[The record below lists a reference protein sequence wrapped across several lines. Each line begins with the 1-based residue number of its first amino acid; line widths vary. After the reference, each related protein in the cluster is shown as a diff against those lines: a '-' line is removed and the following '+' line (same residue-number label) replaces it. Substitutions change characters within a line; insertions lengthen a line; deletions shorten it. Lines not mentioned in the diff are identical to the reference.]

1 LEQAELPS
9 IKTAKGSDCMSSGSV
24 RLKKVG
30 VCSAALFASTMFT
43 TAAYAQAAPSPTA
56 LEEVVV
62 TAQKRSENLQ
72 DVPVSIQAIGG
83 EKLEQLQVAAFVDYV
98 KYLPSVS
105 FTTSGPGFGQ
115 VYMRGVASG
124 GDGNHSGS
132 LPSVGVYLDEQPVTT
147 IQGALD
153 IHVYDVARVEALA
166 GPQGTLY
173 GASSQ
178 AGTLRIITNKP
189 TTSGFSAGVDVEG
202 NKVDHGGWG
211 HTVEG
216 FVNVPLSDKIAVRAV
231 GWDVRDA
238 GYIDNVAG
246 TRTYDRGDADPT
258 NDVTI
263 NNKARVRDNYN
274 RVYTQGGRA
283 ALRIE
288 VDDNWVITPSV
299 MGQVQKSGGLF
310 AFDPKVG
317 DLKVTH
323 FYPES
328 SKDKWVQAALT
339 IEGQIANLDV
349 TYAGS
354 YLKRNDETNQDYTD
368 YSYFYDQL
376 GSGFAWTDN
385 AGNLVNPSQ
394 YIQGK
399 DRYRKE
405 SHEIRIASPQDQRFR
420 FVVGGFYQKQKHGIF
435 QNYTIDGLGSSIS
448 VEQHPGTIW
457 LTAQDRVDRDKAVF
471 GQAEFDI
478 TDKLMLTGGIRF
490 FKANN
495 TLVGFFGYGSGYSSS
510 NGVAACFRAATV
522 ANAPCDNLD
531 KGTKESG
538 NSPKVTLTY
547 KLDDKK
553 LVYATYSKGFR
564 PGGINRRATLPPYHA
579 DYLKNYEAGW
589 KTTWLNNSFR
599 WNGAV
604 FMEDWTGF
612 QFSILGANGLTE
624 IKNANQ
630 ARIKGVESDVTW
642 VPVHGLTINAS
653 AAYTDAKLSANYCGE
668 TDGAGNPIT
677 VCPVGSAGFPDGPQ
691 APDGTRLPITPKF
704 KANLTARYD
713 FSIADWDAFAQGSV
727 VGQTSN
733 WTDLRIIER
742 NIIGQQKGYTTAD
755 FSAGVD
761 KADLSISIYLKNAFD
776 KRASLNRYAECAEQ
790 VCGAQYYIVPNQPRT
805 IGVKLGKKF

>member
-1 LEQAELPS
+1 
-9 IKTAKGSDCMSSGSV
+9 MSLGSV
-24 RLKKVG
+24 RLKRAG
-30 VCSAALFASTMFT
+30 VCSAALFATTMFT
-43 TAAYAQAAPSPTA
+43 GVTHAQAQAQAPSGPGSTA

-72 DVPVSIQAIGG
+72 DVPVSIQALGG
-83 EKLEQLQVAAFVDYV
+83 EKLEQLQVSGFVDYV

-189 TTSGFSAGVDVEG
+189 TTTGFSAGVDAEL
-202 NKVDHGGWG
+202 NQVDHGGAG
-211 HTVEG
+211 HVLEG
-216 FVNVPLSDKIAVRAV
+216 FVNIPLSDKIAVRMV
-231 GWDVRDA
+231 GWDVRDG
-238 GYIDNVAG
+238 GYIDNVPG

-258 NDVTI
+258 NDYTI
-263 NNKARVRDNYN
+263 NNKARVKDNYN
-274 RVYTQGGRA
+274 TVFTQGGRA

-288 VDDNWVITPSV
+288 LDDNWVITPTV
-299 MGQVQKSGGLF
+299 MGQTQKSGGLF

-328 SKDKWVQAALT
+328 AKDKWVQAALT

-368 YSYFYDQL
+368 YSYFYDQV
-376 GSGFAWTDN
+376 GYGFYWTDN
-385 AGNLVNPSQ
+385 AGTLVNPSQ

-405 SHEIRIASPQDQRFR
+405 SHEIRIASPQDQRLR

-435 QNYTIDGLGSSIS
+435 QNYKIDGLGSTLS
-448 VEQHPGTIW
+448 VPGYTGTVW
-457 LTAQDRVDRDKAVF
+457 LTAQERIDRDKAVF

-478 TDKLMLTGGIRF
+478 TEKLMLTGGIRF
-490 FKANN
+490 FKAHN
-495 TLVGFFGYGSGYSSS
+495 TLVGFYGYGAGYGSTGEK
-510 NGVAACFRAATV
+510 ACFKASV
-522 ANAPCDNLD
+522 VKGAPCTNLD
-531 KGTKESG
+531 KGVTDKG

-547 KLDDKK
+547 KLDGDK
-553 LVYATYSKGFR
+553 LIYATYSKGFR
-564 PGGINRRATLPPYHA
+564 PGGINRRSTLQPYHA

-604 FMEDWTGF
+604 FMEDWSNF

-642 VPVHGLTINAS
+642 APVHGLTFNAS
-653 AAYTDAKLSANYCGE
+653 AAYTDAKLTANYCGT
-668 TDGAGNPIT
+668 TDASGNPVT
-677 VCPVGSAGFPDGPQ
+677 TCATPQ
-691 APDGTRLPITPKF
+691 APDGTALPITPKF
-704 KANLTARYD
+704 KANLTARYA
-713 FSIADWDAFAQGSV
+713 FSWDEWDAYVQGAV

-733 WTDLRIIER
+733 WTDLRLVER
-742 NIIGQQKGYTTAD
+742 GIIGKQKGYQTTD
-755 FSAGVD
+755 ISGGID
-761 KADLSISIYLKNAFD
+761 KDGLSLSIYMKNVFD
-776 KRASLNRYAECAEQ
+776 KRASLNRYAECAES
-790 VCGAQYYIVPNQPRT
+790 VCGTQYYIVPNQPRT
-805 IGVKLGKKF
+805 IGIKLGKKF

>member
-1 LEQAELPS
+1 
-9 IKTAKGSDCMSSGSV
+9 MSSGPD
-24 RLKKVG
+24 RLKKAG
-30 VCSAALFASTMFT
+30 VYSAALLASSMLTGV
-43 TAAYAQAAPSPTA
+43 AYAQTAQSPVA

-72 DVPVSIQAIGG
+72 DVPVSIQALGG
-83 EKLEQLQVAAFVDYV
+83 EKLEQLQVSAFVDYV
-98 KYLPSVS
+98 KFLPSVS

-153 IHVYDVARVEALA
+153 IHVYDIARVEALA

-189 TTSGFSAGVDVEG
+189 STAGFSAAVDVEL
-202 NKVDHGGWG
+202 NQVDHGGTG
-211 HTVEG
+211 HSVEG
-216 FVNVPLSDKIAVRAV
+216 YVNMPLSDKVAVRLV

-238 GYIDNVAG
+238 GYIDNVPG
-246 TRTYDRGDADPT
+246 TRTYGRGTATTAD
-258 NDVTI
+258 DYTI
-263 NNKARVRDNYN
+263 NNKARVRDDYN

-288 VDDNWVITPSV
+288 LDDNWVITPQV
-299 MGQVQKSGGLF
+299 MGQVQKANGLF

-317 DLKVTH
+317 DLKVQH
-323 FYPES
+323 YYPEG
-328 SKDKWVQAALT
+328 SKDKWVQAAMT
-339 IEGQIANLDV
+339 IEGQVANLDV

-354 YLKRNDETNQDYTD
+354 YLKRNDWVNQDYTD
-368 YSYFYDQL
+368 YSYFYDQV
-376 GSGFAWTDN
+376 GYGFYWTDN

-405 SHEIRIASPQDQRFR
+405 SHEIRIASPQDKKLR
-420 FVVGGFYQKQKHGIF
+420 VVAGAFYQKQQHHIF
-435 QNYTIDGLGSSIS
+435 QNYKIDGLGSTLS
-448 VEQHPGTIW
+448 VPGYVGTIW
-457 LTAQDRVDRDKAVF
+457 LTKQDRTDRDKAAF
-471 GQAEFDI
+471 GQAEYDI
-478 TDKLMLTGGIRF
+478 TDKLMLTAGIRF
-490 FKANN
+490 FKAHNS
-495 TLVGFFGYGSGYSSS
+495 LVGFYGYGTGYGSTGER
-510 NGVAACFRAATV
+510 ACFKPAVV
-522 ANAPCDNLD
+522 AGSPCTNLD
-531 KGTKESG
+531 KSVKESG

-547 KLDDKK
+547 KVDDDK

-564 PGGINRRATLPPYHA
+564 PGGINRRSTLPPYRA

-589 KTTWLNNSFR
+589 KTSWAGNTFR

-604 FMEDWTGF
+604 FMEDWSNF

-630 ARIKGVESDVTW
+630 ARIKGIESDITW
-642 VPVHGLTINAS
+642 VPARGFTINAS
-653 AAYTDAKLSANYCGE
+653 AAYTDAKLTANYCGK
-668 TDGAGNPIT
+668 TDAAGIPIT
-677 VCPVGSAGFPDGPQ
+677 ACAKGSPGYPDGPQ
-691 APDGTRLPITPKF
+691 APDGTALPITPKF
-704 KANLTARYD
+704 KANMTARYD
-713 FSIADWDAFAQGSV
+713 FTWDDWDGYVQGSF

-733 WTDLRIIER
+733 WTDLRLKER
-742 NIIGQQKGYTTAD
+742 AIIGKQKGWQT
-755 FSAGVD
+755 VD
-761 KADLSISIYLKNAFD
+761 ISTGFDKDGLSMSVYMKNVFD
-776 KRASLNRYAECAEQ
+776 KRASLNRYAECAES
-790 VCGAQYYIVPNQPRT
+790 VCGAQTYIVPNQPRM
-805 IGVKLGKKF
+805 IGIRLGKQF

>member
-1 LEQAELPS
+1 
-9 IKTAKGSDCMSSGSV
+9 MSSGSV
-24 RLKKVG
+24 RLKKAG
-30 VCSAALFASTMFT
+30 VCSAALLASTMFT
-43 TAAYAQAAPSPTA
+43 SVAYAQAQANQNTA

-72 DVPVSIQAIGG
+72 DVPVSIQALGG
-83 EKLEQLQVAAFVDYV
+83 EKLEQLQVSAFVDYV

-153 IHVYDVARVEALA
+153 IHVYDIARVEALA

-189 TTSGFSAGVDVEG
+189 STAGFAAGVDVEL
-202 NKVDHGGWG
+202 NQVDHGGTG
-211 HTVEG
+211 HTLEG
-216 FVNVPLSDKIAVRAV
+216 FVNIPLSDKIAVRMV

-246 TRTYDRGDADPT
+246 TRTYERGDTDPT
-258 NDVTI
+258 NDYTI
-263 NNKARVRDNYN
+263 NNRARVRDDYN
-274 RVYTQGGRA
+274 TVYTQGGRA

-288 VDDNWVITPSV
+288 LDDNWVITPSV
-299 MGQVQKSGGLF
+299 MGQVQKAGGLF
-310 AFDPKVG
+310 AYDPKVG

-339 IEGQIANLDV
+339 IEGQVANLDV
-349 TYAGS
+349 TYSGS
-354 YLKRNDETNQDYTD
+354 YLKRNDVTNQDYTD
-368 YSYFYDQL
+368 YSYFYDQV
-376 GSGFAWTDN
+376 GYGFYWTDN

-394 YIQGK
+394 YIMGK

-405 SHEIRIASPQDQRFR
+405 SHEIRIASPQDKRFR

-435 QNYTIDGLGSSIS
+435 QNYKIDGLGSDFS
-448 VEQHPGTIW
+448 VPGYTGTIW
-457 LTAQDRVDRDKAVF
+457 LTKQNRVDRDKAVF

-478 TDKLMLTGGIRF
+478 TDKLMLTAGIRF
-490 FKANN
+490 FKAHN
-495 TLVGFFGYGSGYSSS
+495 TLVGFYGYGAGYGSTGER
-510 NGVAACFRAATV
+510 ACFKGPVV
-522 ANAPCDNLD
+522 AGSPCTNLD
-531 KGTKESG
+531 KGVKESG

-547 KLDDKK
+547 KIDDDK

-564 PGGINRRATLPPYHA
+564 PGGINRRSTLPPYHA

-589 KTTWLNNSFR
+589 KTTWLDNSFR

-604 FMEDWTGF
+604 FMEDWTNF

-642 VPVHGLTINAS
+642 VPVRGLTFNAS
-653 AAYTDAKLSANYCGE
+653 AAYTDAKLTANYCGF
-668 TDGAGNPIT
+668 TDAAGNPVT
-677 VCPVGSAGFPDGPQ
+677 TCATPQ
-691 APDGTRLPITPKF
+691 APDGTVLPITPKF

-713 FSIADWDAFAQGSV
+713 FSWDEWDAYVQGSI

-733 WTDLRIIER
+733 WTDLRIVER
-742 NIIGQQKGYTTAD
+742 EIIGKQKGYQTTD
-755 FSAGVD
+755 ISTGMSKD
-761 KADLSISIYLKNAFD
+761 GLSLSLYMKNVFD
-776 KRASLNRYAECAEQ
+776 KRASLNRYAECAES
-790 VCGAQYYIVPNQPRT
+790 VCGTQYYIVPNQPRT
-805 IGVKLGKKF
+805 VGIRLGKNF

>member
-1 LEQAELPS
+1 
-9 IKTAKGSDCMSSGSV
+9 MSSGSV
-24 RLKKVG
+24 HLKKAG
-30 VCSAALFASTMFT
+30 VYSAALLASTMLSGL
-43 TAAYAQAAPSPTA
+43 AHAQSQAGQGPTA

-72 DVPVSIQAIGG
+72 DVPVSIQALGG

-153 IHVYDVARVEALA
+153 IHVYDIARVEALA

-178 AGTLRIITNKP
+178 AGTIRIITNKP
-189 TTSGFSAGVDVEG
+189 TTAGFSAGVDVEL
-202 NKVDHGGWG
+202 NQIDHGGTG
-211 HTVEG
+211 HVLEG
-216 FVNVPLSDKIAVRAV
+216 FVNVPLSDKVAVRLV

-246 TRTYDRGDADPT
+246 TRTYTRGDDDPT

-263 NNKARVRDNYN
+263 NNKARVKDDYN
-274 RVYTQGGRA
+274 TVYTQGGRA

-288 VDDNWVITPSV
+288 LNDNWVITPQV
-299 MGQVQKSGGLF
+299 MGQVQKAAGLF

-328 SKDKWVQAALT
+328 SKDKWVQAAMT
-339 IEGQIANLDV
+339 IEGQVANLDV
-349 TYAGS
+349 TYSGS

-368 YSYFYDQL
+368 YSYFYDQV
-376 GSGFAWTDN
+376 GYGFYWTDN

-394 YIQGK
+394 YIMGQ
-399 DRYRKE
+399 DHYRKE
-405 SHEIRIASPQDQRFR
+405 SHEIRIASPQDQKLR

-435 QNYTIDGLGSSIS
+435 QNYKIDGLGSDFS
-448 VEQHPGTIW
+448 VPGYTGTIW
-457 LTAQDRVDRDKAVF
+457 LTKQERIDRDKAVF
-471 GQAEFDI
+471 GQAEYDI
-478 TDKLMLTGGIRF
+478 TDKLMLTAGVRF
-490 FKANN
+490 FKAHN
-495 TLVGFFGYGSGYSSS
+495 TLVGFYGYGAGYGSTGEK
-510 NGVAACFRAATV
+510 ACFKGPV
-522 ANAPCDNLD
+522 VPGSPCTNLD
-531 KGTKESG
+531 KGVKESG

-547 KLDDKK
+547 KIDDEK

-564 PGGINRRATLPPYHA
+564 PGGINRRSTLPPYHA

-589 KTTWLNNSFR
+589 KTSWFGNTFR
-599 WNGAV
+599 WNGAAYI
-604 FMEDWTGF
+604 EDWKNF

-653 AAYTDAKLSANYCGE
+653 AAYTDAKLTANYCGF
-668 TDGAGNPIT
+668 TDASGNPVT
-677 VCPVGSAGFPDGPQ
+677 TCATPQ
-691 APDGTRLPITPKF
+691 APDGTQLPVTPKF

-713 FSIADWDAFAQGSV
+713 FSWDDWDAYVQGSY

-733 WTDLRIIER
+733 WTDLRIVER
-742 NIIGQQKGYTTAD
+742 TIIGKQKGWET
-755 FSAGVD
+755 VD
-761 KADLSISIYLKNAFD
+761 VSGGIDKDGLSLSVYMKNVFD
-776 KRASLNRYAECAEQ
+776 KRASLNRYAECAES
-790 VCGAQYYIVPNQPRT
+790 VCGTQYYIVPNQPRT
-805 IGVKLGKKF
+805 IGVRLGKTF

>member
-1 LEQAELPS
+1 MA
-9 IKTAKGSDCMSSGSV
+9 SGLLRS
-24 RLKKVG
+24 RKVG
-30 VCSAALFASTMFT
+30 AYSAALLASTMMT
-43 TAAYAQAAPSPTA
+43 GLAHAQSQAAQSATA

-72 DVPVSIQAIGG
+72 DVPVSIQALGG
-83 EKLEQLQVAAFVDYV
+83 EKLEQLQVGAFVDYV

-189 TTSGFSAGVDVEG
+189 TSTGFKAGVDLEL
-202 NKVDHGGWG
+202 NQVDHGGTG
-211 HTVEG
+211 HTLEG
-216 FVNVPLSDKIAVRAV
+216 FVNMPLSDKIAVRLV

-246 TRTYDRGDADPT
+246 SRTYTRGDDDPT

-263 NNKARVRDNYN
+263 FNKARVKDDYN
-274 RVYTQGGRA
+274 TVYTQGGRA

-288 VDDNWVITPSV
+288 LDDNWVVTPQV
-299 MGQVQKSGGLF
+299 MGQVQKVGGLF
-310 AFDPKVG
+310 AYDPKVG

-328 SKDKWVQAALT
+328 SKDKWVQAAMT
-339 IEGQIANLDV
+339 IEGQVANLDV
-349 TYAGS
+349 TYSGS
-354 YLKRNDETNQDYTD
+354 YLKRNDVVNSDYTD

-405 SHEIRIASPQDQRFR
+405 SHEIRIASPQDQKLR
-420 FVVGGFYQKQKHGIF
+420 FVAGGFYQKQKHNIF
-435 QNYTIDGLGSSIS
+435 QNYKIDGLGSDIS
-448 VEQHPGTIW
+448 VPGYTGTIW
-457 LTAQDRVDRDKAVF
+457 LTKQNRVDRDKAVF
-471 GQAEFDI
+471 GQAEYDI
-478 TDKLMLTGGIRF
+478 TDKLMLTAGIRF
-490 FKANN
+490 FKAHN
-495 TLVGFFGYGSGYSSS
+495 TLVGFYGYGAGYGSTGER
-510 NGVAACFRAATV
+510 ACFKGPVV
-522 ANAPCDNLD
+522 AGSPCTNLD
-531 KGTKESG
+531 KGVKESG
-538 NSPKVTLTY
+538 NVPKVTLTY
-547 KLDDKK
+547 KIDGDK

-564 PGGINRRATLPPYHA
+564 PGGINRRSTLPPYQA

-589 KTTWLNNSFR
+589 KTTWFNNSFR

-604 FMEDWTGF
+604 YLEDWKNF

-630 ARIKGVESDVTW
+630 ARIKGVESDITW
-642 VPVHGLTINAS
+642 VPARGLTINAS
-653 AAYTDAKLSANYCGE
+653 AAYTDAKLSANYCGF
-668 TDGAGNPIT
+668 TDSAGNPIT
-677 VCPVGSAGFPDGPQ
+677 QCASPQ
-691 APDGTRLPITPKF
+691 APDGQVLPVTPKF
-704 KANLTARYD
+704 KSNVTVRYD
-713 FSIADWDAFAQGSV
+713 FNLGDWDAFAQGSY

-733 WTDLRIIER
+733 WTDLRTLER
-742 NIIGQQKGYTTAD
+742 GLIGKQPRYST
-755 FSAGVD
+755 V
-761 KADLSISIYLKNAFD
+761 DLSTGIDKDGLSLSLYLKNIFD
-776 KRASLNRYAECAEQ
+776 KRASLNRYAECAESL
-790 VCGAQYYIVPNQPRT
+790 CYPMTYIVPNQPRT
-805 IGVKLGKKF
+805 LGIKLGKQF

>member
-1 LEQAELPS
+1 
-9 IKTAKGSDCMSSGSV
+9 MSSGSV

-43 TAAYAQAAPSPTA
+43 TAAYAQAAQAPQPVTA

-72 DVPVSIQAIGG
+72 DVPVSIQALGG
-83 EKLEQLQVAAFVDYV
+83 EKLEQLQVASFVDYV

-153 IHVYDVARVEALA
+153 IHVYDIARVEALA

-189 TTSGFSAGVDVEG
+189 STAGFSAGVDVAA
-202 NKVDHGGWG
+202 NKVDGGGVG

-216 FVNVPLSDKIAVRAV
+216 FINVPLSDKIAVRAV

-258 NDVTI
+258 NDYTI
-263 NNKARVRDNYN
+263 NNSSRVRKDYN

-288 VDDNWVITPSV
+288 LNDNWVITPSV
-299 MGQVQKSGGLF
+299 MGQVQKTGGLF
-310 AFDPKVG
+310 AYDPKVG
-317 DLKVTH
+317 DLKVAH

-328 SKDKWVQAALT
+328 SKDKWVQAAMT

-354 YLKRNDETNQDYTD
+354 YLRRNVESNQDYTD
-368 YSYFYDQL
+368 YSYFYDQI
-376 GSGFAWTDN
+376 GYGFYWTDD
-385 AGNLVNPSQ
+385 AGNLANPSQ
-394 YIQGK
+394 YIQGR

-420 FVVGGFYQKQKHGIF
+420 FVVGGFYQKQQHGIF
-435 QNYTIDGLGSSIS
+435 QNYKIDGLGSSVS
-448 VEQHPGTIW
+448 VDKNPGTIW
-457 LTAQDRVDRDKAVF
+457 LTAQERVDRDKAVF

-490 FKANN
+490 FKAHN
-495 TLVGFFGYGSGYSSS
+495 TLVGFFGFGSGYSSS
-510 NGVAACFRAATV
+510 NGVATCF
-522 ANAPCDNLD
+522 
-531 KGTKESG
+531 
-538 NSPKVTLTY
+538 
-547 KLDDKK
+547 
-553 LVYATYSKGFR
+553 
-564 PGGINRRATLPPYHA
+564 
-579 DYLKNYEAGW
+579 
-589 KTTWLNNSFR
+589 
-599 WNGAV
+599 
-604 FMEDWTGF
+604 
-612 QFSILGANGLTE
+612 
-624 IKNANQ
+624 
-630 ARIKGVESDVTW
+630 
-642 VPVHGLTINAS
+642 
-653 AAYTDAKLSANYCGE
+653 
-668 TDGAGNPIT
+668 
-677 VCPVGSAGFPDGPQ
+677 
-691 APDGTRLPITPKF
+691 
-704 KANLTARYD
+704 
-713 FSIADWDAFAQGSV
+713 
-727 VGQTSN
+727 
-733 WTDLRIIER
+733 
-742 NIIGQQKGYTTAD
+742 
-755 FSAGVD
+755 
-761 KADLSISIYLKNAFD
+761 
-776 KRASLNRYAECAEQ
+776 
-790 VCGAQYYIVPNQPRT
+790 
-805 IGVKLGKKF
+805 

>member
-1 LEQAELPS
+1 
-9 IKTAKGSDCMSSGSV
+9 MSLGSV
-24 RLKKVG
+24 QKKKIG
-30 VCSAALFASTMFT
+30 VCSAALLATTMFT
-43 TAAYAQAAPSPTA
+43 SVAHAQAQAPQSSTA

-72 DVPVSIQAIGG
+72 DVPVSIQAMGG
-83 EKLEQLQVAAFVDYV
+83 AKLEQLQVAAFVDYV

-153 IHVYDVARVEALA
+153 IHVYDIARVEALA

-189 TTSGFSAGVDVEG
+189 TTSGFSAGVDVEA
-202 NKVDHGGWG
+202 NKVDHGGTG

-216 FVNVPLSDKIAVRAV
+216 FVNIPLSDKMAVRVV

-246 TRTYDRGDADPT
+246 SRTYTRGDTDPT

-263 NNKARVRDNYN
+263 NNKSRVRDNYN
-274 RVYTQGGRA
+274 SVYTQGGRA

-288 VDDNWVITPSV
+288 VDDNWVITPAV
-299 MGQVQKSGGLF
+299 MGQVQKVGGLF

-317 DLKVTH
+317 DLKVSH

-354 YLKRNDETNQDYTD
+354 YLKRNDVTNSDYTD

-405 SHEIRIASPQDQRFR
+405 SHEIRIASPQDQKLR
-420 FVVGGFYQKQKHGIF
+420 FVVGGFYQKQKHHIF
-435 QNYTIDGLGSSIS
+435 QNYKIDGLGSTLSAPG
-448 VEQHPGTIW
+448 HTGTIW
-457 LTAQDRVDRDKAVF
+457 LTAQQRIDRDKAVF
-471 GQAEFDI
+471 GQAEYDI
-478 TDKLMLTGGIRF
+478 TEKLMLTAGIRF
-490 FKANN
+490 FKSNN
-495 TLVGFFGYGSGYSSS
+495 TLAGFFGYGAGYGST
-510 NGVAACFRAATV
+510 GERACFASTV
-522 ANAPCDNLD
+522 KVDDAPCINLD

-547 KLDDKK
+547 KLDSSK

-564 PGGINRRATLPPYHA
+564 PGGINRRSTLPPYRA
-579 DYLKNYEAGW
+579 DYLENYEAGW

-604 FMEDWTGF
+604 FMEDWKNF

-630 ARIKGVESDVTW
+630 ARIKGVESDITW
-642 VPVHGLTINAS
+642 VPVPGLTINAS
-653 AAYTDAKLSANYCGE
+653 AAYTDAKLTANYCGVVDKNTGDPV
-668 TDGAGNPIT
+668 TDCGPKNPIYK
-677 VCPVGSAGFPDGPQ
+677 DDPQ
-691 APDGTRLPITPKF
+691 APDGTALPVTPKY
-704 KANLTARYD
+704 KANLTARYE
-713 FSIADWDAFAQGSV
+713 FSLADWDAFAQGAV
-727 VGQTSN
+727 VGQSGN
-733 WTDLRIIER
+733 WTDLRLKER
-742 NIIGQQKGYTTAD
+742 AIIGRQKGYTTAD

-761 KADLSISIYLKNAFD
+761 KDGLSISVYLKNAFD
-776 KRASLNRYAECAEQ
+776 KRASLNRYAECAES
-790 VCGAQYYIVPNQPRT
+790 VCGTQYYIVPNQPRT
-805 IGVKLGKKF
+805 IGVKLGKTF

>member
-1 LEQAELPS
+1 
-9 IKTAKGSDCMSSGSV
+9 MSSGSV
-24 RLKKVG
+24 HLKRAG
-30 VCSAALFASTMFT
+30 AYSAALLASTMLSGVAHAQS
-43 TAAYAQAAPSPTA
+43 AAGQAPTA

-72 DVPVSIQAIGG
+72 DVPVSIQALGG

-153 IHVYDVARVEALA
+153 IHVYDIARVEALA

-189 TTSGFSAGVDVEG
+189 TTTGFQAGVDVEL
-202 NKVDHGGWG
+202 NQVDHGGTG

-216 FVNVPLSDKIAVRAV
+216 FVNVPLSDKIAVRLV

-238 GYIDNVAG
+238 GYIDNVPG
-246 TRTYDRGDADPT
+246 TRTYTRGDADPT
-258 NDVTI
+258 NDYTI
-263 NNKARVRDNYN
+263 SNKARVRDDYN
-274 RVYTQGGRA
+274 TVYTQGGRA

-288 VDDNWVITPSV
+288 LNDNWVITPQV
-299 MGQVQKSGGLF
+299 MGQVQKAAGLF

-328 SKDKWVQAALT
+328 SKDKWVQAAMT
-339 IEGQIANLDV
+339 IEGQVANLDV
-349 TYAGS
+349 TYSGS

-368 YSYFYDQL
+368 YSYFYDQV
-376 GSGFAWTDN
+376 GYGFYWTDN

-394 YIQGK
+394 YIMGQ
-399 DRYRKE
+399 DHYRKE
-405 SHEIRIASPQDQRFR
+405 SHEIRIASPQDQKLR

-435 QNYTIDGLGSSIS
+435 QNYKIDGLGSDFS
-448 VEQHPGTIW
+448 VPGYTGTIW
-457 LTAQDRVDRDKAVF
+457 LTKQERIDRDKAVF
-471 GQAEFDI
+471 GQAEYDI
-478 TDKLMLTGGIRF
+478 TDKLMLTAGVRF
-490 FKANN
+490 FKAHN
-495 TLVGFFGYGSGYSSS
+495 TLVGFYGYGAGYGSTGEK
-510 NGVAACFRAATV
+510 ACFKGPV
-522 ANAPCDNLD
+522 VPGSPCTNLD
-531 KGTKESG
+531 KGVKESG

-547 KLDDKK
+547 KIDDEK

-564 PGGINRRATLPPYHA
+564 PGGINRRSTLPPYHA

-589 KTTWLNNSFR
+589 KTSWFGNTFR
-599 WNGAV
+599 WNGAAYI
-604 FMEDWTGF
+604 EDWKNF

-653 AAYTDAKLSANYCGE
+653 AAYTDAKLTANYCGF
-668 TDGAGNPIT
+668 TDASGNPVT
-677 VCPVGSAGFPDGPQ
+677 TCATPQ
-691 APDGTRLPITPKF
+691 APDGTQLPVTPKF

-713 FSIADWDAFAQGSV
+713 FSWDDWDAYVQGSY

-733 WTDLRIIER
+733 WTDLRIVER
-742 NIIGQQKGYTTAD
+742 TIIGKQKGWET
-755 FSAGVD
+755 VD
-761 KADLSISIYLKNAFD
+761 VSGGIDKDGLSLSVYMKNVFD
-776 KRASLNRYAECAEQ
+776 KRASLNRYAECAES
-790 VCGAQYYIVPNQPRT
+790 VCGTQYYIVPNQPRT
-805 IGVKLGKKF
+805 IGVRLGKTF

>member
-1 LEQAELPS
+1 
-9 IKTAKGSDCMSSGSV
+9 MSSGSV
-24 RLKKVG
+24 RFRKVG
-30 VCSAALFASTMFT
+30 LCSAALFASTMFT
-43 TAAYAQAAPSPTA
+43 SAAYAQAQPATQATA

-72 DVPVSIQAIGG
+72 DVPVSIQALGG

-189 TTSGFSAGVDVEG
+189 STAGFAAGVDVEA
-202 NKVDHGGWG
+202 NKVDHGGTG
-211 HTVEG
+211 HTIEG

-231 GWDVRDA
+231 AWDVRDA
-238 GYIDNVAG
+238 GYIDNVPG
-246 TRTYDRGDADPT
+246 TRTYTRGDADPT
-258 NDVTI
+258 NDYKI
-263 NNKARVRDNYN
+263 NNASRARDNYN

-288 VDDNWVITPSV
+288 VDDNWVITPTV

-328 SKDKWVQAALT
+328 AKDKWVQAAMT

-368 YSYFYDQL
+368 YSYFYDQV
-376 GSGFAWTDN
+376 GYGFYWTDN
-385 AGNLVNPSQ
+385 AGALVNPSQ

-405 SHEIRIASPQDQRFR
+405 SHEIRIASPQDQKLR
-420 FVVGGFYQKQKHGIF
+420 FVVGGFYQKQQHHIF
-435 QNYTIDGLGSSIS
+435 QNYRIDGLGSTLS
-448 VEQHPGTIW
+448 VPGRPGTIW

-471 GQAEFDI
+471 GQVEYDI

-490 FKANN
+490 FKAHN
-495 TLVGFFGYGSGYSSS
+495 TLIGFYGYGTGYGSTGER
-510 NGVAACFRAATV
+510 ACFKASSV
-522 ANAPCDNLD
+522 ADAPCTNLD
-531 KGTKESG
+531 KGVKESG
-538 NSPKVTLTY
+538 NVPKVTLTY
-547 KLDDKK
+547 KFDGDK
-553 LVYATYSKGFR
+553 LIYATYSKGYR
-564 PGGINRRATLPPYHA
+564 PGGINRRSTLPPYQA

-589 KTTWLNNSFR
+589 KTTWAGNTFR

-604 FMEDWTGF
+604 FMEDWQNF

-630 ARIKGVESDVTW
+630 ARIKGVESDITW
-642 VPVHGLTINAS
+642 VPAHGLTINAS
-653 AAYTDAKLSANYCGE
+653 AAYTDAKLTANYCGF
-668 TDGAGNPIT
+668 TDSAGNPVT
-677 VCPVGSAGFPDGPQ
+677 TCATPQ
-691 APDGTRLPITPKF
+691 APDGTVLPVTPKF

-713 FSIADWDAFAQGSV
+713 FSLAAWDAFVQGSI

-733 WTDLRIIER
+733 WTDLRLKER
-742 NIIGQQKGYTTAD
+742 GIIGKQKGYET
-755 FSAGVD
+755 VD
-761 KADLSISIYLKNAFD
+761 VSSGIDKDGLSISVYLKNAFD
-776 KRASLNRYAECAEQ
+776 KRASLNRYAECAES
-790 VCGAQYYIVPNQPRT
+790 VCGTQYYIVPNQPRT
-805 IGVKLGKKF
+805 IGIRLGKTF

>member
-1 LEQAELPS
+1 
-9 IKTAKGSDCMSSGSV
+9 MSSGSV

-30 VCSAALFASTMFT
+30 VCSAALFASTMLT
-43 TAAYAQAAPSPTA
+43 SVAYAQSNQSPTA

-72 DVPVSIQAIGG
+72 DVPVSIQALGG

-153 IHVYDVARVEALA
+153 IHVYDIARVEALA

-189 TTSGFSAGVDVEG
+189 TTAGFKAGVDVEV
-202 NKVDHGGWG
+202 NQVDHGGAG

-216 FVNVPLSDKIAVRAV
+216 FVNIPLSDKIAVRMV

-238 GYIDNVAG
+238 GYIDNVQG
-246 TRTYDRGDADPT
+246 SRTYTRGDTDPT
-258 NDVTI
+258 NDYTI
-263 NNKARVRDNYN
+263 NNKNRVKDNYN
-274 RVYTQGGRA
+274 TVYTQGGRA

-288 VDDNWVITPSV
+288 LNDNWVVTPQV

-328 SKDKWVQAALT
+328 SKDKWVQAAMT
-339 IEGQIANLDV
+339 IEGQVANLDV
-349 TYAGS
+349 TYSGS
-354 YLKRNDETNQDYTD
+354 YLKRNDVTNQDYTD
-368 YSYFYDQL
+368 YSYFYDQV
-376 GSGFAWTDN
+376 GYGFYWTDN
-385 AGNLVNPSQ
+385 NGNLVNPSQ

-405 SHEIRIASPQDQRFR
+405 SHEIRIASPQDQKLR
-420 FVVGGFYQKQKHGIF
+420 FVVGAFYQKQQHHIF
-435 QNYTIDGLGSSIS
+435 QNYQIAELGSDLS
-448 VEQHPGTIW
+448 VPGHTGTIW
-457 LTAQDRVDRDKAVF
+457 LTAQNRVDRDKAVF
-471 GQAEFDI
+471 GQAEYDI
-478 TDKLMLTGGIRF
+478 TDKLMLTAGIRF
-490 FKANN
+490 FKAHN
-495 TLVGFFGYGSGYSSS
+495 TLVGFYGYGAGYGSTGEK
-510 NGVAACFRAATV
+510 ACFTSTAKV
-522 ANAPCDNLD
+522 ADAPCINLD
-531 KGTKESG
+531 KGVKESG

-547 KLDDKK
+547 KFDSSK
-553 LVYATYSKGFR
+553 LIYATYSKGFR
-564 PGGINRRATLPPYHA
+564 PGGINRRSTLPPYHA

-589 KTTWLNNSFR
+589 KTSWFGNSVR

-604 FMEDWTGF
+604 FMEDWQNF

-630 ARIKGVESDVTW
+630 ARIKGIESDVTW
-642 VPVHGLTINAS
+642 APIHGLTINAS
-653 AAYTDAKLSANYCGE
+653 AAYTDAKLTANYCGK
-668 TDGAGNPIT
+668 TDNSGNPIT
-677 VCPVGSAGFPDGPQ
+677 DCPKFLANGSINPDFPDGPQ
-691 APDGTRLPITPKF
+691 APDGTKLPVTPKF

-713 FSIADWDAFAQGSV
+713 FNWDDWDAYIQGSF

-733 WTDLRIIER
+733 WTDLRLKER
-742 NIIGQQKGYTTAD
+742 AIIGKQAGYETIDVSTGMSKD
-755 FSAGVD
+755 G
-761 KADLSISIYLKNAFD
+761 LSLSVYMKNVTD
-776 KRASLNRYAECAEQ
+776 KRASLNRYAECAES
-790 VCGAQYYIVPNQPRT
+790 VCGTQYYIVPNQPRT
-805 IGVKLGKKF
+805 IGLKLGKQF

>member
-1 LEQAELPS
+1 
-9 IKTAKGSDCMSSGSV
+9 MSSGSV
-24 RLKKVG
+24 RLKKAG
-30 VCSAALFASTMFT
+30 VCSAALLASTMFT
-43 TAAYAQAAPSPTA
+43 SVAYAQAQANQNTA

-72 DVPVSIQAIGG
+72 DVPVSIQALGG
-83 EKLEQLQVAAFVDYV
+83 EKLEQLQVSAFVDYV

-153 IHVYDVARVEALA
+153 IHVYDIARVEALA

-189 TTSGFSAGVDVEG
+189 STAGFAAGVDLEL
-202 NKVDHGGWG
+202 NQVDHGGTG
-211 HTVEG
+211 HTLEG
-216 FVNVPLSDKIAVRAV
+216 FVNIPLSDKVAVRMV

-246 TRTYDRGDADPT
+246 SRTYDRGDTDPT
-258 NDVTI
+258 NDYTI
-263 NNKARVRDNYN
+263 YNKARVRDDYN
-274 RVYTQGGRA
+274 TVYTQGGRA

-288 VDDNWVITPSV
+288 LDDNWVITPTV
-299 MGQVQKSGGLF
+299 MGQVQKAGGLF

-339 IEGQIANLDV
+339 IEGQVANLDV

-354 YLKRNDETNQDYTD
+354 YLKRNDVTNQDYTD
-368 YSYFYDQL
+368 YSYFYDQM
-376 GSGFAWTDN
+376 GSGFYWTDN

-394 YIQGK
+394 YIEGK

-435 QNYTIDGLGSSIS
+435 QNYKIDGLGSDFS
-448 VEQHPGTIW
+448 VPGYTGTIW
-457 LTAQDRVDRDKAVF
+457 LTKQNRVDRDKAVF
-471 GQAEFDI
+471 GQVEFDI
-478 TDKLMLTGGIRF
+478 TDKLMLTAGIRF
-490 FKANN
+490 FKAHN
-495 TLVGFFGYGSGYSSS
+495 TLVGFYGYGAGYGSTGER
-510 NGVAACFRAATV
+510 ACFKGPVV
-522 ANAPCDNLD
+522 AGSPCTNLD
-531 KGTKESG
+531 KGVKESG

-547 KLDDKK
+547 KIDDKK

-564 PGGINRRATLPPYHA
+564 PGGINRRSTLPPYHA

-589 KTTWLNNSFR
+589 KTTWLDNSFR

-604 FMEDWTGF
+604 FMEDWTNF

-653 AAYTDAKLSANYCGE
+653 AAYTDAKLTANYCGVVDKN
-668 TDGAGNPIT
+668 TGQ
-677 VCPVGSAGFPDGPQ
+677 PVTNCATPQ
-691 APDGTRLPITPKF
+691 APDGTALPITPKF

-713 FSIADWDAFAQGSV
+713 FSWDDWDAFVQGSV

-733 WTDLRIIER
+733 WTDLRLDER
-742 NIIGQQKGYTTAD
+742 GIIGKQKGYQTTD
-755 FSAGVD
+755 ISTGMSKD
-761 KADLSISIYLKNAFD
+761 GLSLSLYMKNVFD
-776 KRASLNRYAECAEQ
+776 KRASLNRYAECAES

-805 IGVKLGKKF
+805 VGIRIGKNF

>member
-1 LEQAELPS
+1 
-9 IKTAKGSDCMSSGSV
+9 MSSGSV
-24 RLKKVG
+24 QFRKAGGLA
-30 VCSAALFASTMFT
+30 AALLASSMLTGV
-43 TAAYAQAAPSPTA
+43 AQAQSNQGNTA

-72 DVPVSIQAIGG
+72 DVPVSIQALGG
-83 EKLEQLQVAAFVDYV
+83 EKLEQLQVSSFVDYV

-124 GDGNHSGS
+124 DNINHSAS
-132 LPSVGVYLDEQPVTT
+132 LPSVGVYLDEQPITT

-153 IHVYDVARVEALA
+153 VHVYDIARVEALA

-189 TTSGFSAGVDVEG
+189 STAGFKAGVDAEV
-202 NKVDHGGWG
+202 NQVDHGGMG
-211 HTVEG
+211 HTLEG
-216 FVNVPLSDKIAVRAV
+216 FVNIPLSDKIAVRAV

-246 TRTYDRGDADPT
+246 TRTYTRGDDDPT
-258 NDVTI
+258 NDYTI
-263 NNKARVRDNYN
+263 NNKARVRKDYN

-283 ALRIE
+283 ALRVE
-288 VDDNWVITPSV
+288 LNDNWVITPQV
-299 MGQVQKSGGLF
+299 MGQVQKVGGLF
-310 AFDPKVG
+310 AYDPQVG

-339 IEGQIANLDV
+339 IEGQVANLDV

-354 YLKRNDETNQDYTD
+354 YLKRNDEVNQDYTD
-368 YSYFYDQL
+368 YSYFYDQI
-376 GSGFAWTDN
+376 GYGFYWTDDN
-385 AGNLVNPSQ
+385 GTLVNPSQ

-435 QNYTIDGLGSSIS
+435 QNYKIDGLAADLS
-448 VEQHPGTIW
+448 VPNYPGTVW
-457 LTAQDRVDRDKAVF
+457 LTTQERIDRDKAVF
-471 GQAEFDI
+471 GQADFDI
-478 TDKLMLTGGIRF
+478 TDKLTLTGGIRF
-490 FKANN
+490 FKAHN
-495 TLVGFFGYGSGYSSS
+495 TLVGYFGFGSAA
-510 NGVAACFRAATV
+510 AACFKGPVV
-522 ANAPCDNLD
+522 AGSPCTNLD
-531 KGTKESG
+531 KGVKESG

-547 KLDDKK
+547 KLDGDK

-564 PGGINRRATLPPYHA
+564 PGGINRRSTLPPYHA

-589 KTTWLNNSFR
+589 KTSWGGAFR

-612 QFSILGANGLTE
+612 QFSILGTNGLTE

-630 ARIKGVESDVTW
+630 ARIKGIESDITW
-642 VPVHGLTINAS
+642 APVHGFTLNAS
-653 AAYTDAKLSANYCGE
+653 AAYTDAKLTANYCGA
-668 TDGAGNPIT
+668 TDDAGNPIT
-677 VCPVGSAGFPDGPQ
+677 ICSVGSDDFPDGPQ

-704 KANLTARYD
+704 KANVTARYEYQLGAYD
-713 FSIADWDAFAQGSV
+713 GFWQVAV
-727 VGQTSN
+727 MGQTSN
-733 WTDLRIIER
+733 WTDLRLKER
-742 NIIGQQKGYTTAD
+742 EIIGKQGRYSVVD
-755 FSAGVD
+755 FSTGVSKD
-761 KADLSISIYLKNAFD
+761 GWSMQAYLKNVFD
-776 KRASLNRYAECAEQ
+776 KRASLNRYAECAEA
-790 VCGAQYYIVPNQPRT
+790 VCGTQAYIVPNQPRT
-805 IGVKLGKKF
+805 VGIKVGKAF

>member
-1 LEQAELPS
+1 
-9 IKTAKGSDCMSSGSV
+9 MSSGLV
-24 RLKKVG
+24 RSKKKAG
-30 VCSAALFASTMFT
+30 IYSAALLASTMIGGL
-43 TAAYAQAAPSPTA
+43 AHAQAQTAPGSTA

-72 DVPVSIQAIGG
+72 DVPVSIQALGG
-83 EKLEQLQVAAFVDYV
+83 EKLEQLQVGAFVDYV

-153 IHVYDVARVEALA
+153 IHVYDIARVEALA

-189 TTSGFSAGVDVEG
+189 STAGFSAGVDLEL
-202 NKVDHGGWG
+202 NQVDHGGTG
-211 HTVEG
+211 HTLEG
-216 FVNVPLSDKIAVRAV
+216 FVNIPLSDKMAVRLV

-238 GYIDNVAG
+238 GYIDNVLG
-246 TRTYDRGDADPT
+246 SRTYTRGDDDPT

-263 NNKARVRDNYN
+263 SNNARVKDDYN
-274 RVYTQGGRA
+274 TVYTQGGRA

-288 VDDNWVITPSV
+288 IDDNWVITPQV
-299 MGQVQKSGGLF
+299 MGQVQKVGGLF
-310 AFDPKVG
+310 AYDPKVG
-317 DLKVTH
+317 DLKVSH

-328 SKDKWVQAALT
+328 SKDKWVQAAMT
-339 IEGQIANLDV
+339 IEGQVANLDV

-354 YLKRNDETNQDYTD
+354 YLKRNDVTNSDYTD

-405 SHEIRIASPQDQRFR
+405 SHEIRIASPQDQKLR
-420 FVVGGFYQKQKHGIF
+420 FVVGGFYQKQKHNIF
-435 QNYTIDGLGSSIS
+435 QNYQIAGLGSDIS
-448 VEQHPGTIW
+448 VPGYPGTIW
-457 LTAQDRVDRDKAVF
+457 LTKQNRVDRDKAVF
-471 GQAEFDI
+471 GQAEYDI
-478 TDKLMLTGGIRF
+478 TDKLMLTAGIRF
-490 FKANN
+490 FKAHN
-495 TLVGFFGYGSGYSSS
+495 TLVGFYGYGAGYGSTGER
-510 NGVAACFRAATV
+510 ACFKGPVV
-522 ANAPCDNLD
+522 AGSPCTNLD
-531 KGTKESG
+531 KGVKESG

-547 KLDDKK
+547 KIDGDK

-564 PGGINRRATLPPYHA
+564 PGGINRRSTLPPYHA

-604 FMEDWTGF
+604 FMEDWTNF

-630 ARIKGVESDVTW
+630 ARIKGIESDVTW
-642 VPVHGLTINAS
+642 VPVHGLTINAA
-653 AAYTDAKLSANYCGE
+653 AAYTDAKLTANYCGF
-668 TDGAGNPIT
+668 TDTSGNPIT
-677 VCPVGSAGFPDGPQ
+677 KCDAPQ
-691 APDGTRLPITPKF
+691 APDGQVLPVTPKF
-704 KANLTARYD
+704 KGNVTVRYD
-713 FSIADWDAFAQGSV
+713 FSLNDWDAFVQGSY

-733 WTDLRIIER
+733 WTDLRTLER
-742 NIIGQQKGYTTAD
+742 GLIGKQPRYSTLDASTGMDKDGLSLSLYIKNI
-755 FSAGVD
+755 
-761 KADLSISIYLKNAFD
+761 FD
-776 KRASLNRYAECAEQ
+776 KRASLNRYAECAEAL
-790 VCGAQYYIVPNQPRT
+790 CYPMTYIVPNQPRT
-805 IGVKLGKKF
+805 IGIKLGKTF

>member
-1 LEQAELPS
+1 
-9 IKTAKGSDCMSSGSV
+9 MSSGSV

-30 VCSAALFASTMFT
+30 LCSAALFASTMFT
-43 TAAYAQAAPSPTA
+43 TVAYAQAQAPQSSTA

-83 EKLEQLQVAAFVDYV
+83 EKLEQLQVASFVDYV

-153 IHVYDVARVEALA
+153 IHVYDIARVEALA

-189 TTSGFSAGVDVEG
+189 TTSGFKAGVDVEA
-202 NKVDHGGWG
+202 NKVDHGGTG

-216 FVNVPLSDKIAVRAV
+216 FVNIPLSDKMAVRVV

-246 TRTYDRGDADPT
+246 TRTYTRGDTDPT
-258 NDVTI
+258 NDYTI
-263 NNKARVRDNYN
+263 NNKSRVRDNYN

-288 VDDNWVITPSV
+288 VDDNWVITPTV
-299 MGQVQKSGGLF
+299 MGQVQKVGGLF

-317 DLKVTH
+317 DLKVSH

-354 YLKRNDETNQDYTD
+354 YLKRNDVTNSDYTD
-368 YSYFYDQL
+368 YSYFYDQV
-376 GSGFAWTDN
+376 GYGFYWTDN

-405 SHEIRIASPQDQRFR
+405 SHEIRIASPQDQKLR
-420 FVVGGFYQKQKHGIF
+420 FVVGGFYQKQQHHIL
-435 QNYTIDGLGSSIS
+435 QNYKIDGLGSTLS
-448 VEQHPGTIW
+448 VPGRPGTIW

-471 GQAEFDI
+471 GQVEYDI
-478 TDKLMLTGGIRF
+478 TEKLMITGGIRF
-490 FKANN
+490 FKARN
-495 TLVGFFGYGSGYSSS
+495 TLAGFYGYGAGYGSTGER
-510 NGVAACFRAATV
+510 ACFTSSV
-522 ANAPCDNLD
+522 KVDDAPCINLD

-547 KLDDKK
+547 KIDGDK

-564 PGGINRRATLPPYHA
+564 PGGINRRSTLPPYRA

-589 KTTWLNNSFR
+589 KTTWLNNSLR

-604 FMEDWTGF
+604 FMEDWKNF

-630 ARIKGVESDVTW
+630 ARIKGVESDITW
-642 VPVHGLTINAS
+642 VPAQGLTINAS
-653 AAYTDAKLSANYCGE
+653 AAYTDAKLTANYCGF
-668 TDGAGNPIT
+668 TDASGNPVST
-677 VCPVGSAGFPDGPQ
+677 CASPQ
-691 APDGTRLPITPKF
+691 APDGTVLPVTPKY
-704 KANLTARYD
+704 KGNLTARYE
-713 FSIADWDAFAQGSV
+713 FSLADWDAFAQGAV
-727 VGQTSN
+727 VGQSGN
-733 WTDLRIIER
+733 WTDLRLKER
-742 NIIGQQKGYTTAD
+742 AIIGRQKGYTTAD

-761 KADLSISIYLKNAFD
+761 KDGLSISVYLRNAFD
-776 KRASLNRYAECAEQ
+776 KRASLNRYAECAES
-790 VCGAQYYIVPNQPRT
+790 VCGTQYYIVPNQPRT
-805 IGVKLGKKF
+805 FGVKLGKTF

>member
-1 LEQAELPS
+1 
-9 IKTAKGSDCMSSGSV
+9 MSLGSV
-24 RLKKVG
+24 RLKRAG
-30 VCSAALFASTMFT
+30 VCSAALFATTMFT
-43 TAAYAQAAPSPTA
+43 GVAHAQAQANQNTA

-72 DVPVSIQAIGG
+72 DVPVSIQALGG
-83 EKLEQLQVAAFVDYV
+83 EKLEQLQVSAFVDYV

-153 IHVYDVARVEALA
+153 IHVYDIARVEALA

-189 TTSGFSAGVDVEG
+189 TTTGFSAGVDAEL
-202 NKVDHGGWG
+202 NQVDHGGAG
-211 HTVEG
+211 HVLEG
-216 FVNVPLSDKIAVRAV
+216 FVNIPLSDKIAVRMV

-238 GYIDNVAG
+238 GYIDNVPG

-258 NDVTI
+258 NDYTI
-263 NNKARVRDNYN
+263 NNKARVKDNYN
-274 RVYTQGGRA
+274 TVFTQGGRA

-288 VDDNWVITPSV
+288 LDDNWVITPTV
-299 MGQVQKSGGLF
+299 MGQTQKAGGLF

-368 YSYFYDQL
+368 YSYFYDQV
-376 GSGFAWTDN
+376 GYGFYWTDD

-435 QNYTIDGLGSSIS
+435 QNYKIDGIGSSVS
-448 VEQHPGTIW
+448 VQGYPGTIW
-457 LTAQDRVDRDKAVF
+457 LTAQERIDRDKAVF

-478 TDKLMLTGGIRF
+478 TEKLMLTGGIRF
-490 FKANN
+490 FKAHN
-495 TLVGFFGYGSGYSSS
+495 TLEGFFGYGSGYSSS
-510 NGVAACFRAATV
+510 NGVASCFKASTV
-522 ANAPCDNLD
+522 AGAPCTNLD
-531 KGTKESG
+531 KGVTDKG

-547 KLDDKK
+547 KIDGDK
-553 LVYATYSKGFR
+553 LIYATYSKGFR
-564 PGGINRRATLPPYHA
+564 PGGINRRATLQPYHA

-604 FMEDWTGF
+604 FMEDWSNF

-642 VPVHGLTINAS
+642 VPVHGLTFNAS
-653 AAYTDAKLSANYCGE
+653 AAYTDAKLTANYCGT
-668 TDGAGNPIT
+668 TDTSGNPIT
-677 VCPVGSAGFPDGPQ
+677 ACATPQ
-691 APDGTRLPITPKF
+691 APDGTTLPITPKF
-704 KANLTARYD
+704 KANLTARYE
-713 FSIADWDAFAQGSV
+713 FSWDEWDAYVQGAV

-733 WTDLRIIER
+733 WTDLRIVER
-742 NIIGQQKGYTTAD
+742 GIIGKQKGYQTTD
-755 FSAGVD
+755 ISGGID
-761 KADLSISIYLKNAFD
+761 KDGLSLSIYMKNVFD
-776 KRASLNRYAECAEQ
+776 KRASLNRYAECAES
-790 VCGAQYYIVPNQPRT
+790 VCGTQYYIVPNQPRT
-805 IGVKLGKKF
+805 IGIKLGKKF

>member
-1 LEQAELPS
+1 
-9 IKTAKGSDCMSSGSV
+9 MSSGSV
-24 RLKKVG
+24 RLKKAG
-30 VCSAALFASTMFT
+30 VCSAALLASTMFT
-43 TAAYAQAAPSPTA
+43 SVAYAQAQANQNTA

-72 DVPVSIQAIGG
+72 DVPVSIQALGG
-83 EKLEQLQVAAFVDYV
+83 EKLEQLQVSAFVDYV

-153 IHVYDVARVEALA
+153 IHVYDIARVEALA

-189 TTSGFSAGVDVEG
+189 STAGFKAGVDVEL
-202 NKVDHGGWG
+202 NQVDHGGTG
-211 HTVEG
+211 HTLEG
-216 FVNVPLSDKIAVRAV
+216 FVNIPLSDKIAVRMV

-246 TRTYDRGDADPT
+246 SRTYTRGDTDPT
-258 NDVTI
+258 NDYTI
-263 NNKARVRDNYN
+263 YNNARVRDDYN
-274 RVYTQGGRA
+274 TVYTQGGRA

-288 VDDNWVITPSV
+288 LDDNWVITPTV
-299 MGQVQKSGGLF
+299 MGQVQKAGGLF

-328 SKDKWVQAALT
+328 SKDKWVQAAMT
-339 IEGQIANLDV
+339 IEGQVANLDV
-349 TYAGS
+349 TYSGS
-354 YLKRNDETNQDYTD
+354 YLKRNDVTNQDYTD

-376 GSGFAWTDN
+376 GSGFYWTDN

-435 QNYTIDGLGSSIS
+435 QNYKIDGLGSDFS
-448 VEQHPGTIW
+448 VPGYTGTIW
-457 LTAQDRVDRDKAVF
+457 LTKQNRVDRDKAVF

-478 TDKLMLTGGIRF
+478 TDKLMLTAGIRF
-490 FKANN
+490 FKAHN
-495 TLVGFFGYGSGYSSS
+495 TLVGFYGYGAGYGSTGEK
-510 NGVAACFRAATV
+510 ACFKGPVV
-522 ANAPCDNLD
+522 AGSPCTNLD
-531 KGTKESG
+531 KGVKESG

-547 KLDDKK
+547 KLDSDK
-553 LVYATYSKGFR
+553 LIYATYSKGFR
-564 PGGINRRATLPPYHA
+564 PGGINRRSTLPPYHA

-589 KTTWLNNSFR
+589 KTTWLDNSFR

-604 FMEDWTGF
+604 FMEDWTNF

-653 AAYTDAKLSANYCGE
+653 AAYTDAKLTANYCGVVDKTSGLPV
-668 TDGAGNPIT
+668 TDCGPSNKT
-677 VCPVGSAGFPDGPQ
+677 YPDPPQ
-691 APDGTRLPITPKF
+691 APDGTALPITPKF

-713 FSIADWDAFAQGSV
+713 FSWGDWDSYVQGSI

-733 WTDLRIIER
+733 WTDLRITER
-742 NIIGQQKGYTTAD
+742 EIIGKQKGYQTTD
-755 FSAGVD
+755 ISTGMSKD
-761 KADLSISIYLKNAFD
+761 GLSLSLYMKNVFD
-776 KRASLNRYAECAEQ
+776 KRASLNRYAECAES
-790 VCGAQYYIVPNQPRT
+790 VCGTQYYIVPNQPRT
-805 IGVKLGKKF
+805 LGIRLGKNF

>member
-1 LEQAELPS
+1 
-9 IKTAKGSDCMSSGSV
+9 MSSGSV

-30 VCSAALFASTMFT
+30 MCSAALFASTMFT
-43 TAAYAQAAPSPTA
+43 TIAYAQAQAPQSSTA

-72 DVPVSIQAIGG
+72 DVPVSIQAMGG

-153 IHVYDVARVEALA
+153 IHVYDIARVEALA

-189 TTSGFSAGVDVEG
+189 TTSGFSAGVDVEA
-202 NKVDHGGWG
+202 NKVDHGGTG

-216 FVNVPLSDKIAVRAV
+216 FVNIPLSDKMAVRVV

-246 TRTYDRGDADPT
+246 TRTYTRGDADPT

-263 NNKARVRDNYN
+263 NNKSRVRDNYN
-274 RVYTQGGRA
+274 SVYTQGGRA

-288 VDDNWVITPSV
+288 VDDNWVITPTV
-299 MGQVQKSGGLF
+299 MGQVQKVGGLF

-317 DLKVTH
+317 DLKVAH

-328 SKDKWVQAALT
+328 SKDKWVQAAMT

-354 YLKRNDETNQDYTD
+354 YLKRNDVTNSDYTD

-405 SHEIRIASPQDQRFR
+405 SHEIRIASPQDQKLR
-420 FVVGGFYQKQKHGIF
+420 FVVGGFYQKQKHHIF
-435 QNYTIDGLGSSIS
+435 QNYKIDGLGSTLSAPG
-448 VEQHPGTIW
+448 HTGTIW
-457 LTAQDRVDRDKAVF
+457 LTAQQRIDRDKAVF
-471 GQAEFDI
+471 GQAEYDI
-478 TDKLMLTGGIRF
+478 TEKLMLTAGIRF
-490 FKANN
+490 FKSNN
-495 TLVGFFGYGSGYSSS
+495 TLAGFFGYGAGYGST
-510 NGVAACFRAATV
+510 GERACFASTV
-522 ANAPCDNLD
+522 KVDDAPCINLD

-547 KLDDKK
+547 KIDGEK

-564 PGGINRRATLPPYHA
+564 PGGINRRSTLPPYRA
-579 DYLKNYEAGW
+579 DYLENYEAGW

-604 FMEDWTGF
+604 FMEDWKNF

-630 ARIKGVESDVTW
+630 ARIKGVESDITW

-653 AAYTDAKLSANYCGE
+653 GAYTDAKLTANYCGF
-668 TDGAGNPIT
+668 TDASGNPIT
-677 VCPVGSAGFPDGPQ
+677 TCASPQ
-691 APDGTRLPITPKF
+691 APDGTVLPVTPKY
-704 KANLTARYD
+704 KANLTARYE
-713 FSIADWDAFAQGSV
+713 FSLADWDAFAQGAV
-727 VGQTSN
+727 VGQSGN
-733 WTDLRIIER
+733 WTDLRLKER
-742 NIIGQQKGYTTAD
+742 AIIGRQKGYTTAD

-761 KADLSISIYLKNAFD
+761 KDGLSISVYLKNAFD
-776 KRASLNRYAECAEQ
+776 KRASLNRYAECAES
-790 VCGAQYYIVPNQPRT
+790 VCGTQYYIVPNQPRT
-805 IGVKLGKKF
+805 IGVKLGKTF

>member
-1 LEQAELPS
+1 
-9 IKTAKGSDCMSSGSV
+9 MSSGSV
-24 RLKKVG
+24 RLKKAG
-30 VCSAALFASTMFT
+30 VCSAALFASTMLT
-43 TAAYAQAAPSPTA
+43 SVAYAQSNQGNTA

-72 DVPVSIQAIGG
+72 DVPVSIQALGG
-83 EKLEQLQVAAFVDYV
+83 EKLEQLQVSAFVDYV

-189 TTSGFSAGVDVEG
+189 TTVGFAAGVDAEV
-202 NKVDHGGWG
+202 NQVDHGGMG
-211 HTVEG
+211 HTLEG
-216 FVNVPLSDKIAVRAV
+216 FVNIPLSDKIAVRAV

-246 TRTYDRGDADPT
+246 TRTYTRGDDDPT
-258 NDVTI
+258 NDYTI
-263 NNKARVRDNYN
+263 NNKARVRKDYN

-283 ALRIE
+283 ALRVE
-288 VDDNWVITPSV
+288 LNENWVITPSV

-328 SKDKWVQAALT
+328 AKDKWVQAAMT

-368 YSYFYDQL
+368 YSYFYDQV
-376 GSGFAWTDN
+376 GYGFYWTDDN
-385 AGNLVNPSQ
+385 GNLVNPSQ
-394 YIQGK
+394 YIQGR

-405 SHEIRIASPQDQRFR
+405 SHEIRIASPQDQKFR

-435 QNYTIDGLGSSIS
+435 QNYRIDGIGNSIS
-448 VEQHPGTIW
+448 VENYPGTIW
-457 LTAQDRVDRDKAVF
+457 LTAQERIDRDKAVF
-471 GQAEFDI
+471 GQAEYDI
-478 TDKLMLTGGIRF
+478 TDKLMLTAGIRF
-490 FKANN
+490 FKAHN

-510 NGVAACFRAATV
+510 NGVASCFKGPV
-522 ANAPCDNLD
+522 VSGAPCTNLD
-531 KGTKESG
+531 KGVKESG

-547 KLDDKK
+547 KLDSDK

-564 PGGINRRATLPPYHA
+564 PGGINRRSTLPPYHA

-589 KTTWLNNSFR
+589 KTSWGGAFR

-604 FMEDWTGF
+604 FMEDWSGF

-630 ARIKGVESDVTW
+630 ARIKGIESDITW
-642 VPVHGLTINAS
+642 APAHGFTLNAS
-653 AAYTDAKLSANYCGE
+653 AAYTDAKLSANYCGA
-668 TDGAGNPIT
+668 TDDSGNPIT
-677 VCPVGSAGFPDGPQ
+677 DCAKPQ

-704 KANLTARYD
+704 KANLTARYEYNIGAYD
-713 FSIADWDAFAQGSV
+713 GFWQVALM
-727 VGQTSN
+727 GQTSN
-733 WTDLRIIER
+733 WTDLRLKER
-742 NIIGQQKGYTTAD
+742 EIIGKQGRYSVVD
-755 FSAGVD
+755 FSTGVSREGWSVQ
-761 KADLSISIYLKNAFD
+761 AYLKNVFD
-776 KRASLNRYAECAEQ
+776 KRASLNRYAECAEA
-790 VCGAQYYIVPNQPRT
+790 VCGTQAYIVPNQPRT
-805 IGVKLGKKF
+805 VGLKVGKEF